1 MYKYKNI
8 TRICILVFSIFVF
21 NLNYSLA
28 QNQTLSLQNIAK
40 IKVDELTDNEI
51 AEFWEKTQNSGLTL
65 SQLEKEAK
73 NRNVPADEII
83 KLKERI
89 NNLQATNNP
98 TKPKT
103 TKTGERKSTSKTDG
117 NLQQEKERSKIF
129 GAELFS
135 NKNLTFEPNM
145 KMATP
150 QNYQIGP
157 DDELIID
164 IYGYSEETMNL
175 NVSPDGNIRI
185 PLAGIVQVSG
195 LTIEQAKVKIIRAL
209 SQIYE
214 RINTGETKVNITLGN
229 IRSIKVLIVGE
240 VNLPGT
246 YTLPSL
252 ATVFNALY
260 ASGGPNENGS
270 MRNIKVIRNNK
281 VIVTLDIYDFM
292 LKAET
297 KGNIRLQDQDI
308 IKINPYENK
317 IEIKGEVKREGFFE
331 VQKNE
336 TLKDV
341 INFAGG
347 FTNDAFKER
356 IKVIRN
362 TSKQKSVADIQ
373 QELFGMFNPKSGDE
387 FQVDKLLN
395 RYENRV
401 QINGAVFRPGTYALE
416 SGLTVLKL
424 INKAEGLKE
433 DAFTTRAIIYRL
445 KEDNSLTM
453 LSINLLDAKDGKVA
467 DILLQREDIIQIA
480 SKLDLKEGYN
490 VTINGQVINPGSF
503 SYAQN
508 MKIEDLIIA
517 AGGFKEAASFSRV
530 EVSRRKFDVDKT
542 KTNTEIA
549 IVKQFD
555 LDKDLKD
562 NASLKFELEPFD
574 IVNVFTQ
581 PGYEPQKNVT
591 IEGEVIYPGKYTL
604 EKNNEHISD
613 LLRRSG
619 GLTASGSIDGIVLLR
634 KKDKNVVENL
644 IKNNKLKALQKQSKD
659 TADVNEQI
667 HNSENED
674 YDIVGIDVSKILKK
688 PGSKSDLLLREG
700 DLIKVPY
707 EKQTVLVS
715 GEVLYPV
722 KVNINNAKG
731 LRGFVLN
738 AGGFSSKALKRKSY
752 VVYANGTVKA
762 TNNFL
767 VFNFYPKIKP
777 GCEIVVPKK
786 DIKKGT
792 NMAEIAA
799 ITTSLSTLVFLVVT
813 ISKL

>member
-1 MYKYKNI
+1 MYQYKKI
-8 TRICILVFSIFVF
+8 TRICVIVLSIFLF
-21 NLNYSLA
+21 NLNYSIA
-28 QNQTLSLQNIAK
+28 QTQAISLQNISK
-40 IKVDELTDNEI
+40 IKIDELTDNEI
-51 AEFWEKTQNSGLTL
+51 ADFWEKTQNSGLTL
-65 SQLEKEAK
+65 SQLEKEAR
-73 NRNVPADEII
+73 NRNVPADEIV
-83 KLKERI
+83 KLKYRI
-89 NNLQATNNP
+89 NNLQVTSSSS
-98 TKPKT
+98 KLKT
-103 TKTGERKSTSKTDG
+103 TKTSERKNNNTITNSLDKD
-117 NLQQEKERSKIF
+117 ESKIF

-135 NKNLTFEPNM
+135 NKNLTFEPNL

-150 QNYQIGP
+150 QNYQLGP

-175 NVSPDGNIRI
+175 NVSADGNIRI

-229 IRSIKVLIVGE
+229 IRSIKVLIMGE

-252 ATVFNALY
+252 ATVFNALHS
-260 ASGGPNENGS
+260 SGGPTKNGS

-281 VIVTLDIYDFM
+281 VIVTFDIYDFM
-292 LKAET
+292 LKADA

-308 IKINPYENK
+308 IKVNFYENK
-317 IEIKGEVKREGFFE
+317 IEIKGEVKREGFYE
-331 VQKNE
+331 VRKNE

-347 FTNDAFKER
+347 YTNDAFKER
-356 IKVIRN
+356 IKVTRN
-362 TSKQKSVADIQ
+362 TQKQKSVADIQ
-373 QELFGMFNPKSGDE
+373 QELFGMFNPQSGDVY
-387 FQVDKLLN
+387 QVDKLLS

-416 SGLTVLKL
+416 NGLTVLKL

-433 DAFTTRAIIYRL
+433 DAFTTRVIIYRL

-453 LSINLLDAKDGKVA
+453 LSLNLIDAKAGKVS
-467 DILLQREDIIQIA
+467 DIELQREDIIQIA
-480 SKLDLKEGYN
+480 SKLELKEGYN
-490 VTINGQVINPGSF
+490 VTINGQVINPGNF
-503 SYAQN
+503 PYAQN

-517 AGGFKEAASFSRV
+517 AGGFKEAASFSRI

-542 KTNTEIA
+542 NANAEIA

-555 LDKDLKD
+555 LDKELKD

-591 IEGEVIYPGKYTL
+591 IEGEVLYPGKYSIS
-604 EKNNEHISD
+604 KNNERISD
-613 LLRRSG
+613 LVKRSG
-619 GLTASGSIDGIVLLR
+619 GLTASSFVNGVVFLR
-634 KKDKNVVENL
+634 LKQKNFVENV
-644 IKNNKLKALQKQSKD
+644 IKANKLKALQKQSKD

-667 HNSENED
+667 NNSENED
-674 YDIVGIDVSKILKK
+674 YDIVGINLAVILKK
-688 PGSKSDLLLREG
+688 PGSKADLLLREG
-700 DLIKVPY
+700 DLLKVPF

-722 KVNINNAKG
+722 KVNINNASRLK
-731 LRGFVLN
+731 GFVNN
-738 AGGFSSKALKRKSY
+738 AGGFSSKALKRKAY

-762 TNNFL
+762 TTNFL
-767 VFNFYPKIKP
+767 GYNFYPKIKP

-786 DIKKGT
+786 EVRKATSI
-792 NMAEIAA
+792 AELVA
-799 ITTSLSTLVFLVVT
+799 ITSSLTTLVFIVVT
-813 ISKL
+813 LTK

>member
-8 TRICILVFSIFVF
+8 TRICILLFSIFVF
-21 NLNYSLA
+21 NLNYSIA

-89 NNLQATNNP
+89 NNLQATNTT

-103 TKTGERKSTSKTDG
+103 IKTGERKSTSKTDG

-341 INFAGG
+341 VNFAGG

-373 QELFGMFNPKSGDE
+373 QELFVMFNPKSGDE

-416 SGLTVLKL
+416 NGLTVLKL
-424 INKAEGLKE
+424 IYKAEGLKE

-453 LSINLLDAKDGKVA
+453 LSINLLDAKEGKVN
-467 DILLQREDIIQIA
+467 DIVLQREDIIQIA

-542 KTNTEIA
+542 KANTEIA

-591 IEGEVIYPGKYTL
+591 IEGEVLYPGKYTL

-619 GLTASGSIDGIVLLR
+619 GLTATSSIDGIVLLR
-634 KKDKNVVENL
+634 QKDKNIVEDL
-644 IKNNKLKALQKQSKD
+644 IKANKMKALQKQSKD
-659 TADVNEQI
+659 TADVNEQLL
-667 HNSENED
+667 NTENKNF
-674 YDIVGIDVSKILKK
+674 DIVGIDVSKILKK
-688 PGSKSDLLLREG
+688 PGSKADLLLRDG
-700 DLIKVPY
+700 DLLKVPY

-722 KVNINNAKG
+722 KVNVNNASG
-731 LRGFVLN
+731 LRGFVTN

-762 TNNFL
+762 TKNFL
-767 VFNFYPKIKP
+767 VFNYYPKIKP

-786 DIKKGT
+786 EVRKGT
-792 NMAEIAA
+792 SLAEIAT
-799 ITTSLSTLVFLVVT
+799 ITTSLSTLVFLIVT
-813 ISKL
+813 ITK

>member
-1 MYKYKNI
+1 MFLSI
-8 TRICILVFSIFVF
+8 SLFLRLLSFSLLLFSIFVF
-21 NLNYSLA
+21 NLNYSVA

-40 IKVDELTDNEI
+40 IKVDELTDSEI

-89 NNLQATNNP
+89 NNLQVTNTP
-98 TKPKT
+98 TKTKT

-331 VQKNE
+331 VQKN
-336 TLKDV
+336 
-341 INFAGG
+341 
-347 FTNDAFKER
+347 
-356 IKVIRN
+356 
-362 TSKQKSVADIQ
+362 
-373 QELFGMFNPKSGDE
+373 
-387 FQVDKLLN
+387 
-395 RYENRV
+395 
-401 QINGAVFRPGTYALE
+401 
-416 SGLTVLKL
+416 
-424 INKAEGLKE
+424 
-433 DAFTTRAIIYRL
+433 
-445 KEDNSLTM
+445 
-453 LSINLLDAKDGKVA
+453 
-467 DILLQREDIIQIA
+467 
-480 SKLDLKEGYN
+480 
-490 VTINGQVINPGSF
+490 
-503 SYAQN
+503 
-508 MKIEDLIIA
+508 
-517 AGGFKEAASFSRV
+517 
-530 EVSRRKFDVDKT
+530 
-542 KTNTEIA
+542 
-549 IVKQFD
+549 
-555 LDKDLKD
+555 
-562 NASLKFELEPFD
+562 
-574 IVNVFTQ
+574 
-581 PGYEPQKNVT
+581 
-591 IEGEVIYPGKYTL
+591 
-604 EKNNEHISD
+604 
-613 LLRRSG
+613 
-619 GLTASGSIDGIVLLR
+619 
-634 KKDKNVVENL
+634 
-644 IKNNKLKALQKQSKD
+644 
-659 TADVNEQI
+659 
-667 HNSENED
+667 
-674 YDIVGIDVSKILKK
+674 
-688 PGSKSDLLLREG
+688 
-700 DLIKVPY
+700 
-707 EKQTVLVS
+707 
-715 GEVLYPV
+715 
-722 KVNINNAKG
+722 
-731 LRGFVLN
+731 
-738 AGGFSSKALKRKSY
+738 
-752 VVYANGTVKA
+752 
-762 TNNFL
+762 
-767 VFNFYPKIKP
+767 
-777 GCEIVVPKK
+777 
-786 DIKKGT
+786 
-792 NMAEIAA
+792 
-799 ITTSLSTLVFLVVT
+799 
-813 ISKL
+813 

>member
-8 TRICILVFSIFVF
+8 TRIYLLLFSIFVF
-21 NLNYSLA
+21 NLNYSVA

-89 NNLQATNNP
+89 NNLQVTNTP
-98 TKPKT
+98 TKTKT

-356 IKVIRN
+356 IKVVRN

-416 SGLTVLKL
+416 NGLTVLKL

-604 EKNNEHISD
+604 EKNNERISD

-667 HNSENED
+667 QNSENED
-674 YDIVGIDVSKILKK
+674 YDIVGIDVSKILKN
-688 PGSKSDLLLREG
+688 PGSKADLLLRDG
-700 DLIKVPY
+700 DLLKVPY

-722 KVNINNAKG
+722 KVNVNNASG
-731 LRGFVLN
+731 LRGFVAN
-738 AGGFSSKALKRKSY
+738 AGGFSSKSLKRKSY

-762 TNNFL
+762 TKNFL
-767 VFNFYPKIKP
+767 VFNYYPKIKP

-786 DIKKGT
+786 DVRKGASI
-792 NMAEIAA
+792 AEIAT
-799 ITTSLSTLVFLVVT
+799 ITTSLSTLVFLIVT
-813 ISKL
+813 ISK

>member
-1 MYKYKNI
+1 
-8 TRICILVFSIFVF
+8 
-21 NLNYSLA
+21 
-28 QNQTLSLQNIAK
+28 
-40 IKVDELTDNEI
+40 
-51 AEFWEKTQNSGLTL
+51 
-65 SQLEKEAK
+65 
-73 NRNVPADEII
+73 
-83 KLKERI
+83 
-89 NNLQATNNP
+89 
-98 TKPKT
+98 
-103 TKTGERKSTSKTDG
+103 
-117 NLQQEKERSKIF
+117 
-129 GAELFS
+129 
-135 NKNLTFEPNM
+135 PNM
-145 KMATP
+145 KMPTP

-229 IRSIKVLIVGE
+229 IRSIKVIIVGE

-260 ASGGPNENGS
+260 ASGGPNKNGS

-281 VIVTLDIYDFM
+281 VLATLDIYDFM
-292 LKAET
+292 LKAEA

-308 IKINPYENK
+308 IKINPYDNK
-317 IEIKGEVKREGFFE
+317 IELKGEIKREGFFE
-331 VQKNE
+331 VKKNE

-356 IKVIRN
+356 IKVTRN

-373 QELFGMFNPKSGDE
+373 QELFGMFNPKSGDV
-387 FQVDKLLN
+387 FQIDKLLN

-416 SGLTVLKL
+416 NDLTVLKL

-453 LSINLLDAKDGKVA
+453 LSINLLDAKDGKVS

-517 AGGFKEAASFSRV
+517 AGGFKDAASYSRI

-542 KTNTEIA
+542 KSNTEIA

-562 NASLKFELEPFD
+562 NISLKFELEPFD

-591 IEGEVIYPGKYTL
+591 IDGEVLYPGKYTL

-619 GLTASGSIDGIVLLR
+619 GLTATSSIDGIILLR
-634 KKDKNVVENL
+634 QKDKNIVENI
-644 IKNNKLKALQKQSKD
+644 IKANKLKALQKQSKD

-667 HNSENED
+667 QNSETNEF
-674 YDIVGIDVSKILKK
+674 DIVGIDVSKILKN
-688 PGSKSDLLLREG
+688 PGSKADLLLREG
-700 DLIKVPY
+700 DILKVPSV
-707 EKQTVLVS
+707 KQTVLVS

-722 KVNINNAKG
+722 KVNINNAGG
-731 LRGFVLN
+731 LRGFVNN

-762 TNNFL
+762 TKNFL

-777 GCEIVVPKK
+777 GCEIVIPKK
-786 DIKKGT
+786 DLKKGT

>member
-1 MYKYKNI
+1 MNKYLHLI
-8 TRICILVFSIFVF
+8 RICIIACSIFL
-21 NLNYSLA
+21 LNINYTKA
-28 QNQTLSLQNIAK
+28 QTQTLSLQNISK
-40 IKVDELTDNEI
+40 IKVDELSDEEI
-51 AEFWEKTQNSGLTL
+51 ADFWEKTQNSGLTL

-89 NNLQATNNP
+89 SNLKVTN
-98 TKPKT
+98 TVAKPKNT
-103 TKTGERKSTSKTDG
+103 NTSERKTTAKTNKNEEADPVDS
-117 NLQQEKERSKIF
+117 RIF
-129 GAELFS
+129 GAELFN
-135 NKNLTFEPNM
+135 NKNLTFEPNL

-185 PLAGIVQVSG
+185 PLAGVVQVSG

-260 ASGGPNENGS
+260 ASGGPNKNGS

-292 LKAET
+292 LKAEA

-341 INFAGG
+341 VNFAGG

-373 QELFGMFNPKSGDE
+373 QELFGMFNPQSGDV
-387 FQVDKLLN
+387 FQIDKLLN

-416 SGLTVLKL
+416 NGLTVLKL

-445 KEDNSLTM
+445 KDDNSLTM
-453 LSINLLDAKDGKVA
+453 LSINLIDAKDGKVN

-480 SKLDLKEGYN
+480 SKLELKEGYN
-490 VTINGQVINPGSF
+490 VTINGQVINPGVF

-517 AGGFKEAASFSRV
+517 AGGFKDAASFSRV

-562 NASLKFELEPFD
+562 NASLNFELEPFD
-574 IVNVFTQ
+574 IVNVFTL

-591 IEGEVIYPGKYTL
+591 IEGEVLYPGKYTL

-613 LLRRSG
+613 LLKRSG
-619 GLTASGSIDGIVLLR
+619 GLTATSSIDGIVLLR
-634 KKDKNVVENL
+634 QKDKNVVENL
-644 IKNNKLKALQKQSKD
+644 IKTNKLKALQKQSKD
-659 TADVNEQI
+659 TADVNDQI
-667 HNSENED
+667 KNAEGDD
-674 YDIVGIDVSKILKK
+674 YDIVGIDVAKILKK
-688 PGSKSDLLLREG
+688 PGSKADLLLREG
-700 DLIKVPY
+700 DLLKVPY

-722 KVNINNAKG
+722 KVNVNNASG
-731 LRGFVLN
+731 LRGFVTN
-738 AGGFSSKALKRKSY
+738 AGGFSAKALKRKSY

-762 TNNFL
+762 TKNFL
-767 VFNFYPKIKP
+767 VFNYYPKIKP

-786 DIKKGT
+786 DVRKGASI
-792 NMAEIAA
+792 AEIAT
-799 ITTSLSTLVFLVVT
+799 ITTSLSTLVFLIVT
-813 ISKL
+813 ISKQ